1 MVDDSK
7 ATDVILGLYG
17 ALRKLRDFDGDLKT
31 EGGLKPEVALKKE
44 IELFLSNSF
53 TYIDPGKGKNLL
65 GGTRNKD
72 DWIKNMIEVYNGPID
87 LSQYEIKAAAQIPG
101 TTTFFI
107 YVNQTFKVKAT
118 GKQWSGEVIN
128 KIDVDIYNKCVLRI
142 QSFYDT
148 YSVYEAFT

>member
-1 MVDDSK
+1 
-7 ATDVILGLYG
+7 
-17 ALRKLRDFDGDLKT
+17 
-31 EGGLKPEVALKKE
+31 
-44 IELFLSNSF
+44 
-53 TYIDPGKGKNLL
+53 
-65 GGTRNKD
+65 
-72 DWIKNMIEVYNGPID
+72 

-148 YSVYEAFT
+148 YSVHEAFT